1 MSFLYEILAADN
13 ISPEEVEKEI
23 GVIKQFLEEL
33 PQKAL
38 NLGVRILLAI
48 VFLFLGF
55 SLIKVIRRI
64 VKKSLKRAGADVGV
78 VQFLDSFIKVG
89 LYIILGFMVAGGFGL
104 DAASV
109 VAVVGSAGVAVGLA
123 LQGSLSNFAGGVLIL
138 LLKPFKVGDYIK
150 EDSQGNEGTVTEIQM
165 FYTKLLTYDGKT
177 VVLPNGTLANTS
189 LVNVTAANF
198 RRLDVTV
205 GISYDSDIKKAKA
218 VLTRLV
224 DENPLVI
231 QDKDKV
237 VTVDD
242 LSDSAVIIAVKCHVK
257 TEDYWTLRGQLLE
270 DIKLCFDKE
279 GIMIPYSQLD
289 IHINERVENPDDA
302 NKKTETQQM

>member
-13 ISPEEVEKEI
+13 ISPEEVEKELGI
-23 GVIKQFLEEL
+23 IRRFLAEL

-38 NLGVRILLAI
+38 NLGVRILLAV
-48 VFLFLGF
+48 VFLFIGF

-218 VLTRLV
+218 VLTGLV

-237 VTVDD
+237 VVVDE
-242 LSDSAVIIAVKCHVK
+242 LSDSAVVMAVKCHVK

-270 DIKLCFDKE
+270 NIKLRFDEE
-279 GIMIPYSQLD
+279 GITIPYPQLD
-289 IHINERVENPDDA
+289 VHMNGKAE
-302 NKKTETQQM
+302 K

>member
-23 GVIKQFLEEL
+23 GIIKQFLEEL

-78 VQFLDSFIKVG
+78 IQFLDSFIKVG

-138 LLKPFKVGDYIK
+138 LIKPFKVGDYIK

-237 VTVDD
+237 VAVDD
-242 LSDSAVIIAVKCHVK
+242 LADSAVVIAVKCHVK

-270 DIKLCFDKE
+270 DIKLRFDEE
-279 GIMIPYSQLD
+279 GIMIPYPQLD
-289 IHINERVENPDDA
+289 VHIDKESE
-302 NKKTETQQM
+302 K

>member
-23 GVIKQFLEEL
+23 GIIRQFLEEL

-64 VKKSLKRAGADVGV
+64 AKKSLKRAGADVGV

-138 LLKPFKVGDYIK
+138 LIKPFKVGDYIK

-242 LSDSAVIIAVKCHVK
+242 LADSAVVIAVKCHVK

-270 DIKLCFDKE
+270 DIKLRFDEE
-279 GIMIPYSQLD
+279 GIMIPYPQLD
-289 IHINERVENPDDA
+289 VHIDKESE
-302 NKKTETQQM
+302 K

>member
-23 GVIKQFLEEL
+23 GIIKQFLEEL

-78 VQFLDSFIKVG
+78 IQFLDSFIKVG

-138 LLKPFKVGDYIK
+138 LIKPFKVGDYIK

-242 LSDSAVIIAVKCHVK
+242 LADSAVVIAVKCHVK

-270 DIKLCFDKE
+270 DIKLRFDEE
-279 GIMIPYSQLD
+279 GIMIPYPQLD
-289 IHINERVENPDDA
+289 VHIDKESE
-302 NKKTETQQM
+302 K

>member
-1 MSFLYEILAADN
+1 MSFLCEILAADN
-13 ISPEEVEKEI
+13 ISPEDVEKEI
-23 GVIKQFLEEL
+23 GIIRQFLEEL

-38 NLGVRILLAI
+38 NLGVRILLAV
-48 VFLFLGF
+48 VFLFIGV
-55 SLIKVIRRI
+55 SLIKIIRRI
-64 VKKSLKRAGADVGV
+64 VKKSLTRAGADVGV

-104 DAASV
+104 DAASI

-150 EDSQGNEGTVTEIQM
+150 EDSRGNEGTVTEIQM

-198 RRLDVTV
+198 RRLDLTV

-218 VLTRLV
+218 VLNRLIN
-224 DENPLVI
+224 ENPLVL

-237 VTVDD
+237 VVVDD
-242 LSDSAVIIAVKCHVK
+242 LSDSSVVMAVKCHVK
-257 TEDYWTLRGQLLE
+257 TEDYWTLRGELLE
-270 DIKLCFDKE
+270 NIKLCFDEE
-279 GIMIPYSQLD
+279 GILIPYPQLD
-289 IHINERVENPDDA
+289 VHMEKE
-302 NKKTETQQM
+302 

>member
-13 ISPEEVEKEI
+13 ISPEDVEKEI
-23 GVIKQFLEEL
+23 GIIKQYLEEL

-38 NLGVRILLAI
+38 NLGVRILLAV
-48 VFLFLGF
+48 VFLFIGV
-55 SLIKVIRRI
+55 SLIKIIRRI

-165 FYTKLLTYDGKT
+165 FYTKLLTFDGKT

-218 VLTRLV
+218 VLNRLIN
-224 DENPLVI
+224 ENPLVLP
-231 QDKDKV
+231 DKDKV
-237 VTVDD
+237 VVVDD
-242 LSDSAVIIAVKCHVK
+242 LADSSVVLAVKCHVK
-257 TEDYWTLRGQLLE
+257 TEDYWTLRGELLE
-270 DIKLCFDKE
+270 NIKLCFDEE
-279 GIMIPYSQLD
+279 GIMIPYPQLD
-289 IHINERVENPDDA
+289 VHMEKE
-302 NKKTETQQM
+302 

>member
-13 ISPEEVEKEI
+13 ISPEEVEKELGI
-23 GVIKQFLEEL
+23 IRQFLAEL

-38 NLGVRILLAI
+38 NLGVRILLAV
-48 VFLFLGF
+48 VFLFIGF

-138 LLKPFKVGDYIK
+138 LIKPFKVGDYIK

-218 VLTRLV
+218 VLTGLV

-237 VTVDD
+237 VVVDE
-242 LSDSAVIIAVKCHVK
+242 LSDSAVVMAVKCHVK

-270 DIKLCFDKE
+270 NIKLRFDEE
-279 GIMIPYSQLD
+279 GITIPYPQLD
-289 IHINERVENPDDA
+289 VHMNGKAE
-302 NKKTETQQM
+302 K

>member
-1 MSFLYEILAADN
+1 MSLLYEILAVDN
-13 ISPEEVEKEI
+13 ISPEDMEKEI

-38 NLGVRILLAI
+38 NLGVRILLAV
-48 VFLFLGF
+48 VFLFIGF
-55 SLIKVIRRI
+55 WLIKIIRRI
-64 VKKSLKRAGADVGV
+64 VKNSLKRAGADVGV
-78 VQFLDSFIKVG
+78 MQFLDSFIKVG

-150 EDSQGNEGTVTEIQM
+150 EDSRGNEGTVTEIQM
-165 FYTKLLTYDGKT
+165 FYTRLLTYDGKT

-218 VLTRLV
+218 VLTRLI
-224 DENPLVI
+224 DENPLVL

-237 VTVDD
+237 VVVDN
-242 LSDSAVIIAVKCHVK
+242 LSDSAVVMAVKCHVK

-270 DIKLCFDKE
+270 SIKLSFDKE
-279 GIMIPYSQLD
+279 GILIPYPQLD
-289 IHINERVENPDDA
+289 VHME
-302 NKKTETQQM
+302 K

>member
-1 MSFLYEILAADN
+1 M
-13 ISPEEVEKEI
+13 
-23 GVIKQFLEEL
+23 GVI
-33 PQKAL
+33 
-38 NLGVRILLAI
+38 
-48 VFLFLGF
+48 
-55 SLIKVIRRI
+55 
-64 VKKSLKRAGADVGV
+64 
-78 VQFLDSFIKVG
+78 QFLDSFIKVG

-138 LLKPFKVGDYIK
+138 LIKPFKVGDYIK

-242 LSDSAVIIAVKCHVK
+242 LADSAVVIAVKCHVK

-270 DIKLCFDKE
+270 DIKLRFDEE
-279 GIMIPYSQLD
+279 GIMIPYPQLD
-289 IHINERVENPDDA
+289 VHIDKESE
-302 NKKTETQQM
+302 K